1 MDTLNRLLNLTALFV
16 LSAAVGLAFGEQSV
30 ALLAYFRSNPTV
42 TVVAVVMVVMF
53 VFVWTDVQKT
63 FSIR

>member
-1 MDTLNRLLNLTALFV
+1 METLNKFLNLTALFV

-30 ALLAYFRSNPTV
+30 EFLSYLKDHPT
-42 TVVAVVMVVMF
+42 VAVVIFILVIMF
-53 VFVWTDVQKT
+53 AFVWVDVQKT